1 MGELEKVGQLGCVRS
16 RGKLVSFFSFFFF
29 RSVSDVQLAM
39 TAAEEVMMGR
49 CDCLLSKSGLVC

>member
-29 RSVSDVQLAM
+29 EVSR
-39 TAAEEVMMGR
+39 TSNWR
-49 CDCLLSKSGLVC
+49 